1 MRKVINKS
9 IPYLLIALFV
19 GALTYGI
26 NGYMSLITRDI
37 VDISFTKERIGFDE
51 KARLLILMAA
61 LLVIMQTVLSV
72 CKGYYRRKTNTNLK
86 VYYISEV
93 FKKNINE
100 FNKDSNSKYVSHIT
114 NDLNNLDLDFI
125 DGIFELAMAVIQF
138 LVFIVI
144 IGGVNQKILLIILLL
159 GITMGFVSSRMSKPL
174 KKLYEERSGLYGKYT
189 NYISEVLNA
198 FRIIRVNN
206 LFSKILGNFGEKNK
220 QLQAKSYHI
229 EKTSTFIYALQ
240 NFTINLTVL
249 GVIGISVYYA
259 INGEISFGGVVLILS
274 NFSSLIGP
282 FEKASELFPKIVS
295 SKTLFKTLDES
306 LKNTEESNE
315 FLELDKFGCEI
326 ELVDVSFSYED
337 NRVLEGVNL
346 KLEKGKKYLIVGPSG
361 GGKSTLLKLLRK
373 YFRPKSG
380 MILVDGKDL
389 AAIKKESFFKTIS
402 NVEQNVFIFDDTLRN
417 NLTLYRDL
425 SEESLKAAIS
435 EAGLESFIK
444 NLPRGLETVIEDNG
458 RNISGGERSRI
469 AIARALLNKSEI
481 LILDEA
487 FQSLDY
493 ETAKDIEE
501 TILNIKD
508 LTVLN
513 VSHIIIGENKELYDE
528 MLFVNNR
535 KVLAREI

>member
-1 MRKVINKS
+1 M
-9 IPYLLIALFV
+9 IALIV
-19 GALTYGI
+19 GAIAYSI

-37 VDISFTKERIGFDE
+37 VDISFTKERIGFDD
-51 KARLLILMAA
+51 KAKMLILMAA
-61 LLVIMQTVLSV
+61 LLLIMQTLLSV
-72 CKGYYRRKTNTNLK
+72 CKGYYRRKTNANLK

-144 IGGVNQKILLIILLL
+144 IGGVNQKILVIILLL

-206 LFSKILGNFGEKNK
+206 LFSKILGSFGEKNK

-229 EKTSTFIYALQ
+229 EKTSTFIYAFQ

-249 GVIGISVYYA
+249 GVLGISVYYA
-259 INGEISFGGVVLILS
+259 INGELSFGGVVLILS

-282 FEKASELFPKIVS
+282 FERASELFPKIVS

-326 ELVDVSFSYED
+326 ELVDVSFNYDD

-373 YFRPKSG
+373 YFKPKSG
-380 MILVDGKDL
+380 KILVDGKDL
-389 AAIKKESFFKTIS
+389 ASIKKESFFKTIS

-435 EAGLESFIK
+435 EAGLESFIR
-444 NLPRGLETVIEDNG
+444 NLPRGLDTVIEDNG

-493 ETAKDIEE
+493 DTAKDIEE
-501 TILNIKD
+501 TILSIKE

-513 VSHIIIGENKELYDE
+513 VSHIIIGENKTLYDE
-528 MLFVNNR
+528 MLFVDNR
-535 KVLAREI
+535 KVLVREI

>member
-9 IPYLLIALFV
+9 IPFLLIALIV
-19 GALTYGI
+19 GAIAYSI

-37 VDISFTKERIGFDE
+37 VDISFTKERIGFDD
-51 KARLLILMAA
+51 KAKMLILMAA
-61 LLVIMQTVLSV
+61 LLLIMQTLLSV
-72 CKGYYRRKTNTNLK
+72 CKGYYRRKTNANLK

-144 IGGVNQKILLIILLL
+144 IGGVNQKILVIILLL

-206 LFSKILGNFGEKNK
+206 LFSKILGSFGEKNK

-229 EKTSTFIYALQ
+229 EKTSTFIYAFQ

-249 GVIGISVYYA
+249 GVLGISVYYA
-259 INGEISFGGVVLILS
+259 INGELSFGGVVLILS

-282 FEKASELFPKIVS
+282 FERASELFPKIVS

-326 ELVDVSFSYED
+326 ELVDVSFNYD
-337 NRVLEGVNL
+337 ANRVLEGVNL
-346 KLEKGKKYLIVGPSG
+346 KLEKGKKYLIIGPSG

-373 YFRPKSG
+373 YFTPKSG
-380 MILVDGKDL
+380 KILVDGKDL
-389 AAIKKESFFKTIS
+389 ASIKKESFFKTIS

-435 EAGLESFIK
+435 EAGLDSFIW

-493 ETAKDIEE
+493 DTAKDIEE
-501 TILNIKD
+501 TILSIKE

-513 VSHIIIGENKELYDE
+513 VSHIIIGENKTLYDE
-528 MLFVNNR
+528 MLFVDNR
-535 KVLAREI
+535 KVLVREI

>member
-9 IPYLLIALFV
+9 IPYLLLALFV
-19 GALTYGI
+19 GAVTYGI

-51 KARLLILMAA
+51 KARMLLLMAA
-61 LLVIMQTVLSV
+61 LLLVMQTLLSV
-72 CKGYYRRKTNTNLK
+72 CKGSYRKKTNANLK
-86 VYYISEV
+86 IYYISGV

-100 FNKDSNSKYVSHIT
+100 FNKDSNSTYVSHIT

-144 IGGVNQKILLIILLL
+144 IGGVNQKILLIILAL
-159 GITMGFVSSRMSKPL
+159 GVTMGFVSNTMSKPL
-174 KKLYEERSGLYGKYT
+174 KKLYEERSELYGKYT

-206 LFSKILGNFGEKNK
+206 LFSKILGNFAEKNN

-229 EKTSTFIYALQ
+229 ERTSTFIYALQ

-249 GVIGISVYYA
+249 GVLGISVYYA
-259 INGEISFGGVVLILS
+259 INGELSFGGVILILS

-282 FEKASELFPKIVS
+282 FERASELFPKIVS

-315 FLELDKFGCEI
+315 FLEMDKFGCEI
-326 ELVDVSFSYED
+326 ELVDVSFSYEE

-389 AAIKKESFFKTIS
+389 AEIKKESFFKTIS

-417 NLTLYRDL
+417 NLTLYRDIAKEDL
-425 SEESLKAAIS
+425 EAAIK
-435 EAGLESFIK
+435 EAGLISFIR

-513 VSHIIIGENKELYDE
+513 VSHIIIRENRKLYDE
-528 MLFVNNR
+528 MLFVDNR

>member
-1 MRKVINKS
+1 LRKVINKS
-9 IPYLLIALFV
+9 IPYLLLALLVGVFV
-19 GALTYGI
+19 YGI

-37 VDISFTKERIGFDE
+37 IDISFSKERIGFDD
-51 KARLLILMAA
+51 KAKMLLLMAA
-61 LLVIMQTVLSV
+61 LLLLLQTLLSL
-72 CKGYYRRKTNTNLK
+72 CKGYYRRKTNANLK
-86 VYYISEV
+86 TYYISEV

-100 FNKDSNSKYVSHIT
+100 FNKDSNSKYISHIT
-114 NDLNNLDLDFI
+114 NDLNNIDLDFI
-125 DGIFELAMAVIQF
+125 DGIFELSMAVIQF

-144 IGGVNQKILLIILLL
+144 IGGVNQKILVIILLL
-159 GITMGFVSSRMSKPL
+159 GITMGFISSQMSKPL

-206 LFSKILGNFGEKNK
+206 LFSKILGNFGEKNN

-229 EKTSTFIYALQ
+229 ERTSTFIYALQ

-259 INGEISFGGVVLILS
+259 INGELSFGGVVLILS

-315 FLELDKFGCEI
+315 LLELDKFGCEI
-326 ELVDVSFSYED
+326 ELVNVSFSYED

-373 YFRPKSG
+373 YFKPKSG
-380 MILVDGKDL
+380 QILVDGKDL
-389 AAIKKESFFKTIS
+389 ASIKKESFFQTIS

-425 SEESLKAAIS
+425 SDESLKAAIS

-487 FQSLDY
+487 FQTLDY

-513 VSHIIIGENKELYDE
+513 VSHIIIGENKKLYDE
-528 MLFVNNR
+528 MLFVDNR

>member
-1 MRKVINKS
+1 MRKIINKS
-9 IPYLLIALFV
+9 IPSLLVALFV
-19 GALTYGI
+19 GVFVYGI
-26 NGYMSLITRDI
+26 NGYMSLLTRDVI
-37 VDISFTKERIGFDE
+37 DISFTKERIGFDE
-51 KARLLILMAA
+51 KAKMLLLMAA
-61 LLVIMQTVLSV
+61 LLLILQTLLSV
-72 CKGYYRRKTNTNLK
+72 CKGYYRRKSNANLK
-86 VYYISEV
+86 TYYISEV

-125 DGIFELAMAVIQF
+125 DGIFELAMAIIQF

-144 IGGVNQKILLIILLL
+144 IGGVSKNILFIILLL
-159 GITMGFVSSRMSKPL
+159 GVTMAFISNRMSKPL
-174 KKLYEERSGLYGKYT
+174 KKLYEERSELYGKYT

-206 LFSKILGNFGEKNK
+206 LFSKILGNFGEKNN

-229 EKTSTFIYALQ
+229 ERTSTFIYALQ
-240 NFTINLTVL
+240 NFTTNLTVL
-249 GVIGISVYYA
+249 GVLGISVYYA
-259 INGEISFGGVVLILS
+259 IQGELTFGGVILIIS

-282 FEKASELFPKIVS
+282 FERASELYPKIVS
-295 SKTLFKTLDES
+295 SKTLFKTLDQS

-315 FLELDKFGCEI
+315 FLELNEFGCEI

-373 YFRPKSG
+373 YFTPKSG
-380 MILVDGKDL
+380 KILVDGKDL
-389 AAIKKESFFKTIS
+389 SAIKKESFFKTIS

-425 SEESLKAAIS
+425 SDESLKAAIR
-435 EAGLESFIK
+435 EAGLESFIR

-501 TILNIKD
+501 TILNIKE

-513 VSHIIIGENKELYDE
+513 VSHIIIGENKSLYDE
-528 MLFVNNR
+528 MLFVDNR
-535 KVLAREI
+535 KVLVREI

>member
-1 MRKVINKS
+1 MRKIINKS
-9 IPYLLIALFV
+9 IPSLLVALFV
-19 GALTYGI
+19 GVFVYGI
-26 NGYMSLITRDI
+26 NGYMSLLTRDVI
-37 VDISFTKERIGFDE
+37 DISFTKERIGFDE
-51 KARLLILMAA
+51 KAKMLLLMAA
-61 LLVIMQTVLSV
+61 LLLILQTLLSV
-72 CKGYYRRKTNTNLK
+72 CKGYYRRKSNANLK
-86 VYYISEV
+86 TYYISEV

-125 DGIFELAMAVIQF
+125 DGIFELSMAIIQF

-144 IGGVNQKILLIILLL
+144 IGGVSKNILFIILLL
-159 GITMGFVSSRMSKPL
+159 GIIMAFISNRMSKPL
-174 KKLYEERSGLYGKYT
+174 KKLYEERSELYGKYT

-206 LFSKILGNFGEKNK
+206 LFSKILGNFGEKNN

-229 EKTSTFIYALQ
+229 ERTSTFIYALQ

-249 GVIGISVYYA
+249 GVLGISVYYA
-259 INGEISFGGVVLILS
+259 IQGELTFGGVVLIIS

-282 FEKASELFPKIVS
+282 FERASELYPKIVS
-295 SKTLFKTLDES
+295 SKTLFKTLDQS

-315 FLELDKFGCEI
+315 FLELNEFGCEI

-373 YFRPKSG
+373 YFTPKSG
-380 MILVDGKDL
+380 KILVDGKDL
-389 AAIKKESFFKTIS
+389 SAIKKESFFKTIS

-425 SEESLKAAIS
+425 SDESLKAAIS
-435 EAGLESFIK
+435 EAGLDSFIR

-501 TILNIKD
+501 TILNIKE

-513 VSHIIIGENKELYDE
+513 VSHIIIGENKSLYDE
-528 MLFVNNR
+528 MLFVDNR

>member
-1 MRKVINKS
+1 MRKIINKS
-9 IPYLLIALFV
+9 IPSLLVALFV
-19 GALTYGI
+19 GAIVYGI
-26 NGYMSLITRDI
+26 NGYMSLLTRDI
-37 VDISFTKERIGFDE
+37 IDISFSKERIGFDD
-51 KARLLILMAA
+51 KARMLLLMAA
-61 LLVIMQTVLSV
+61 LLLIMQTLLSV
-72 CKGYYRRKTNTNLK
+72 FKGYYRRKTNANLK
-86 VYYISEV
+86 TYYISEV

-125 DGIFELAMAVIQF
+125 DGIFELSMAVIQF

-144 IGGVNQKILLIILLL
+144 IGGVNKNILFIILLL
-159 GITMGFVSSRMSKPL
+159 GITMAFISSRMSKPL
-174 KKLYEERSGLYGKYT
+174 KKLYEERSELYGKYT

-206 LFSKILGNFGEKNK
+206 LFSKILGNFGEKNN

-229 EKTSTFIYALQ
+229 ERTSTFIYALQ

-249 GVIGISVYYA
+249 GVLGISVYYA
-259 INGEISFGGVVLILS
+259 IQGELTFGGVVLILS

-282 FEKASELFPKIVS
+282 FERASELFPKIVS
-295 SKTLFKTLDES
+295 SKTLFKTLDQS

-373 YFRPKSG
+373 YFTPKSG
-380 MILVDGKDL
+380 KILVDGKDL
-389 AAIKKESFFKTIS
+389 ASIKKESFFKTIS

-435 EAGLESFIK
+435 EAGLESFIR

-501 TILNIKD
+501 TILNIKE

-513 VSHIIIGENKELYDE
+513 VSHIIIGENKKLYDE
-528 MLFVNNR
+528 MLFVDNR

>member
-1 MRKVINKS
+1 MRKIINKS
-9 IPYLLIALFV
+9 IPSLLIALLVGVFV
-19 GALTYGI
+19 YGI
-26 NGYMSLITRDI
+26 NGYMSLLTRDVI
-37 VDISFTKERIGFDE
+37 DISFTKERIGFDD
-51 KARLLILMAA
+51 KAKMLLLMAA
-61 LLVIMQTVLSV
+61 LLLVLQTFLSV
-72 CKGYYRRKTNTNLK
+72 CKGYYRRKSNANLK
-86 VYYISEV
+86 TYYISEV

-125 DGIFELAMAVIQF
+125 DGIFELSMAVIQF
-138 LVFIVI
+138 FVFIVI
-144 IGGVNQKILLIILLL
+144 IGGVNKNILFIILLL
-159 GITMGFVSSRMSKPL
+159 GVTMAFISSRMSKPL
-174 KKLYEERSGLYGKYT
+174 KKLYEERSELYGKYT

-206 LFSKILGNFGEKNK
+206 LFSKILGNFGEKNN

-249 GVIGISVYYA
+249 GVLGISVYYA
-259 INGEISFGGVVLILS
+259 IQGELTFGGVVLILS

-282 FEKASELFPKIVS
+282 FERASELFPKIVS
-295 SKTLFKTLDES
+295 SKTLFKTLDQS

-315 FLELDKFGCEI
+315 FLELDKFGREI

-373 YFRPKSG
+373 YFKPQAGK
-380 MILVDGKDL
+380 ILVDGNDL
-389 AAIKKESFFKTIS
+389 ASIKKESFFKTIS

-425 SEESLKAAIS
+425 SEETLKAAIS
-435 EAGLESFIK
+435 EAGLESFIR

-469 AIARALLNKSEI
+469 AIARALLNQSEI

-493 ETAKDIEE
+493 DTAKDIEE

-513 VSHIIIGENKELYDE
+513 VSHIIIGENKKLYDK
-528 MLFVNNR
+528 MLFVDNR
-535 KVLAREI
+535 KVLSREI

>member
-1 MRKVINKS
+1 MRKIINKS
-9 IPYLLIALFV
+9 IPSLLIALLVGVFV
-19 GALTYGI
+19 YGI
-26 NGYMSLITRDI
+26 NGYMSLLTRDVI
-37 VDISFTKERIGFDE
+37 DISFTKERIGFDD
-51 KARLLILMAA
+51 KAKMLLLMAA
-61 LLVIMQTVLSV
+61 LLLVLQTLLSV
-72 CKGYYRRKTNTNLK
+72 CKGYYRRKSNANLK
-86 VYYISEV
+86 TYYISEV

-125 DGIFELAMAVIQF
+125 DGIFELSMAVIQF
-138 LVFIVI
+138 FVFIVI
-144 IGGVNQKILLIILLL
+144 IGGVNKNILFIILLL
-159 GITMGFVSSRMSKPL
+159 GVTMAFISSRMSKPL
-174 KKLYEERSGLYGKYT
+174 KKLYEERSELYGKYT
-189 NYISEVLNA
+189 NYINEVLNA

-206 LFSKILGNFGEKNK
+206 LFSKILGNFGEKNN

-249 GVIGISVYYA
+249 GVLGISVYYA
-259 INGEISFGGVVLILS
+259 IQGELTFGGVVLILS

-282 FEKASELFPKIVS
+282 FERASELFPKIVS
-295 SKTLFKTLDES
+295 SKTLFKTLDQS

-315 FLELDKFGCEI
+315 FLELDKFGREI

-373 YFRPKSG
+373 YFKPQAGK
-380 MILVDGKDL
+380 ILVDGNDL
-389 AAIKKESFFKTIS
+389 ASIKKESFFKTIS

-425 SEESLKAAIS
+425 SEETLKAAIS
-435 EAGLESFIK
+435 EAGLESFIR

-469 AIARALLNKSEI
+469 AIARALLNQSEI

-493 ETAKDIEE
+493 DTAKDIEE

-513 VSHIIIGENKELYDE
+513 VSHIIIGENKKLYDK
-528 MLFVNNR
+528 MLFVDNR